1 VQRRVAP
8 FVLTQISS
16 LFSVTAGSMVF
27 IAIPWIAL
35 EISGSATAA
44 GLVVALTAIPGL
56 IVIPLVG
63 SVIDKYG
70 RKRVAVWAEL
80 ITGALTLLLPL
91 VAGLWGLSLIGL
103 IILATLKNIVAP
115 AGPTAR
121 KSIVPDVAAPAN
133 MTLDR
138 ANSIHEAVFATGFAM
153 GPALATF
160 CIALIG
166 SAETFIVVA
175 AFALASGA
183 VASLVKVVEQHEP
196 NDETEK
202 EPFHRY
208 AMQGFKVLFATPSVL
223 VMMSAVVILAVVY
236 LPTEMVVLPSYYN
249 SLGDPEGLGLL
260 ISAMAAASIFGALFF
275 EQIHRYLSYSTILR
289 IGIIGVPAAMIPMS
303 QLPAQWAMLVGALVL
318 GLAWG
323 PLLPLLNT
331 VIQRKIPANK
341 RGRVFAL
348 EMAIW
353 NAGPLISMVAVGAAV
368 DGIGVKPTYT
378 ALALAVMT
386 AGLIVSFNKHIKA
399 LNEKGVTS
407 PQEAIDLKS

>member
-1 VQRRVAP
+1 MQRRVAP
-8 FVLTQISS
+8 FVLTQLAS
-16 LFSVTAGSMVF
+16 FMSVTAGSMVF

-35 EISGSATAA
+35 EISGSAAQA

-56 IVIPLVG
+56 VVIPVIG
-63 SVIDKYG
+63 SIIDKYG
-70 RKRVAVWAEL
+70 RRRVAVWAE
-80 ITGALTLLLPL
+80 IVTGALTLLLPL
-91 VAGLWGLSLIGL
+91 VASLWELTIAWLVV
-103 IILATLKNIVAP
+103 LATLKNVLAA

-121 KSIVPDVAAPAN
+121 KSLVPDIAVPAR

-138 ANSIHEAVFATGFAM
+138 ANSIHEGVFATGFAF

-160 CIALIG
+160 CIATIG

-175 AFALASGA
+175 AFAISSG
-183 VASLVKVVEQHEP
+183 LVISFVRVIEQHEP

-202 EPFHRY
+202 EPFYRY

-223 VMMSAVVILAVVY
+223 VMMIAISILAVIY
-236 LPTEMVVLPSYYN
+236 LPTEMVVLPAYYT

-260 ISAMAAASIFGALFF
+260 ISAMAAASIIGALFF
-275 EQIHRYLSYSTILR
+275 EQIHKFLSYSTILR
-289 IGIIGVPAAMIPMS
+289 IGILGVPLAMLPMS

-353 NAGPLISMVAVGAAV
+353 NAGPLISMVAVGSAV
-368 DGIGVKPTYT
+368 DGFGIRPTYT
-378 ALALAVMT
+378 ALALTVLT
-386 AGLIVSFNKHIKA
+386 AGLLVSFNRHIKSIDA
-399 LNEKGVTS
+399 QEEIPTVGS
-407 PQEAIDLKS
+407 PQNP

>member
-1 VQRRVAP
+1 MQRRVAP
-8 FVLTQISS
+8 FVLTQLAS
-16 LFSVTAGSMVF
+16 FMSVTAGSMVF

-35 EISGSATAA
+35 EISGSAAQA
-44 GLVVALTAIPGL
+44 GLVAALTAIPGL
-56 IVIPLVG
+56 VVIPVIG
-63 SVIDKYG
+63 SIIDKYG
-70 RKRVAVWAEL
+70 RRRVAIWAEL
-80 ITGALTLLLPL
+80 ITGALMLLLPL
-91 VAGLWGLSLIGL
+91 VASMWELTIAWLIV
-103 IILATLKNIVAP
+103 LATLKNILAA

-121 KSIVPDVAAPAN
+121 KSLVPDVAVPAG

-138 ANSIHEAVFATGFAM
+138 ANSIHEGVFATGFAF

-175 AFALASGA
+175 TFAIASGLI
-183 VASLVKVVEQHEP
+183 ASFVKVIEQHEP

-208 AMQGFKVLFATPSVL
+208 ALQGFKILFATPSVL
-223 VMMSAVVILAVVY
+223 VMMSAIVILAVIY
-236 LPTEMVVLPSYYN
+236 LPTEMVVLPAYFS
-249 SLGDPEGLGLL
+249 SLGDPAGLGLL

-275 EQIHRYLSYSTILR
+275 EQIHRFLSYSTILR
-289 IGIIGVPAAMIPMS
+289 IGILGVPLAMLPMS
-303 QLPAQWAMLVGALVL
+303 QLPAQWAMLVSALIL

-368 DGIGVKPTYT
+368 DGFGVQPTYT
-378 ALALAVMT
+378 ALAITVLI
-386 AGLIVSFNKHIKA
+386 AGVLVSFSRH
-399 LNEKGVTS
+399 V
-407 PQEAIDLKS
+407 KSINT

>member
-1 VQRRVAP
+1 VKVQRRVAP
-8 FVLTQISS
+8 FVLTQLAS
-16 LFSVTAGSMVF
+16 LTSVTSGSMVF

-35 EISGSATAA
+35 EISGSAASA

-56 IVIPLVG
+56 FIIPIVG

-70 RKRVAVWAEL
+70 RRRVAIWAEL
-80 ITGALTLLLPL
+80 ITAAFTLLLPL
-91 VAGLWGLSLIGL
+91 VAGIWELTLAWLIV
-103 IILATLKNIVAP
+103 LAILKNLVAP

-121 KSIVPDVAAPAN
+121 KSLVPDIATPAG

-138 ANSIHEAVFATGFAM
+138 ANSIHEGVFATGFAL

-166 SAETFIVVA
+166 SAETFLVIAVFA
-175 AFALASGA
+175 AISGILASF
-183 VASLVKVVEQHEP
+183 VRVVEQHEP
-196 NDETEK
+196 NDESEK

-208 AMQGFKVLFATPSVL
+208 ALQGFKILFATPSVL
-223 VMMSAVVILAVVY
+223 VMMSAIVILAVIY
-236 LPTEMVVLPSYYN
+236 LPTEMVILPAYYN

-260 ISAMAAASIFGALFF
+260 ISAMAGASIFGALFF
-275 EQIHRYLSYSTILR
+275 EQIHRFLSYSTILR
-289 IGIIGVPAAMIPMS
+289 VGILGVPLAMLPMS
-303 QLPAQWAMLVGALVL
+303 QLPAQWAMLVGAMVL

-331 VIQRKIPANK
+331 IIQRKIPANK

-353 NAGPLISMVAVGAAV
+353 NGGPLISMVAVGAAV
-368 DGIGVKPTYT
+368 DGLGVKSTYT
-378 ALALAVMT
+378 ALAITVLI
-386 AGLIVSFNKHIKA
+386 AGVIVSFNRH
-399 LNEKGVTS
+399 V
-407 PQEAIDLKS
+407 KSINT